1 MNHPGGFFIWY
12 VFLCLELAL
21 LIENFSFKV
30 FYLYH
35 KDPKK
40 LWQLKELCEIFK
52 KRNTVWEGRNQITAF
67 KWHTLKITH
76 KASTTKMWNLQ
87 IIHLHET
94 LKKNYQWM
102 GVFHIETKFKGY
114 LRDRSKAK
122 ITLLLEGFLDLLTI
136 VFHLFLA
143 YRYS

>member
-1 MNHPGGFFIWY
+1 
-12 VFLCLELAL
+12 
-21 LIENFSFKV
+21 
-30 FYLYH
+30 
-35 KDPKK
+35 
-40 LWQLKELCEIFK
+40 
-52 KRNTVWEGRNQITAF
+52 
-67 KWHTLKITH
+67 
-76 KASTTKMWNLQ
+76 MWNLQ
-87 IIHLHET
+87 IKHLHKT